1 MKAKILAVA
10 ISIALSTAASAA
22 TFVAPTVTQSNT
34 ILNTT
39 SPTLRTSLINIWLT
53 SYTSIAN
60 TNKAYLD
67 KVDALFGYVS
77 AQYSTISN
85 KMAPAAQV
93 TYAWYF

>member
-1 MKAKILAVA
+1 MKAKSLAVA

-22 TFVAPTVTQSNT
+22 TFVATYGKQ
-34 ILNTT
+34 ID
-39 SPTLRTSLINIWLT
+39 RTST
-53 SYTSIAN
+53 
-60 TNKAYLD
+60 
-67 KVDALFGYVS
+67 LFGYVS